1 VVIRRLPEEGSLV
14 RGRSRCEHCG
24 AVLTVRDLAP
34 FASWLATAGRCR
46 HCGARLGWF
55 YPAVELAA
63 LALALIALGVD
74 HGAAAWLDFLL
85 GCWLLALGWIDV
97 DHGVLP
103 DSLTLP
109 LIAVGLLVVG
119 TLQPDDVAD
128 RVPGA
133 ALGYL
138 FLAGVA
144 WAYRRLRGR
153 EGLGLGDAKLFAAAG
168 AWVGAF
174 ALPSVLLGAA
184 VSALAAAAVMVL
196 CGRSLSR
203 SSALPFGPFLAAA
216 TWAVWLYGPIRF

>member
-1 VVIRRLPEEGSLV
+1 
-14 RGRSRCEHCG
+14 
-24 AVLTVRDLAP
+24 
-34 FASWLATAGRCR
+34 
-46 HCGARLGWF
+46 
-55 YPAVELAA
+55 
-63 LALALIALGVD
+63 
-74 HGAAAWLDFLL
+74 
-85 GCWLLALGWIDV
+85 
-97 DHGVLP
+97 
-103 DSLTLP
+103 
-109 LIAVGLLVVG
+109 
-119 TLQPDDVAD
+119 LQPDDVAD